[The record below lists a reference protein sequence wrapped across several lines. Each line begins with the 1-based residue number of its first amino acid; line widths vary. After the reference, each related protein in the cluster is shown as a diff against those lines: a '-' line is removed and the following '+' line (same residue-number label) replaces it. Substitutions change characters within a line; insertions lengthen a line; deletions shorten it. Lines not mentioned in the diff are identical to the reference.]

1 MSTQSSV
8 LCRQLCALHSTD
20 SVVHIGD
27 AHLKPVHERLARL
40 YSALVALDEVIRGNL
55 FLADHWSTYLRMVR
69 AAAGDPGRFGVAADK
84 MRRLEKV
91 LAPLGDKLFGRG
103 LFMVSE

>member
-1 MSTQSSV
+1 M
-8 LCRQLCALHSTD
+8 
-20 SVVHIGD
+20 VHIGD

-69 AAAGDPGRFGVAADK
+69 AAANDPARFGVAADK